1 MITRVLGAVVASFLA
16 ALCFGAAAEAQPG
29 SRVTRIGWLSSGSPT
44 TFAGRLAAFRDGLRE
59 LGHAEEAVFI
69 EQRWA
74 DGREELLPAL
84 AAELVRLKVA
94 VLVAVGTPATR
105 AVQAATDT
113 IPVVM
118 IAVGDPVGT
127 GLVKSLARP
136 GGNVTGV
143 SNLAADLSGKLLDL
157 LREVAPGVPRVAVL
171 LNPANPVHPVY
182 RRETEVAAERVGI
195 KVEPVEVRRA
205 EELDESFAGM
215 VRRQAGALIVL
226 PDPLSLI
233 HRSRIV
239 DLANKHRLPAIYP
252 VRDYAESGG
261 LMSYGPYAPEL
272 YRRAASYVDKV
283 LKGTRPGELPVEQP
297 TRFELVL
304 NARTARLLGLA
315 FAPSL
320 LLRADR
326 VIE

>member
-1 MITRVLGAVVASFLA
+1 
-16 ALCFGAAAEAQPG
+16 
-29 SRVTRIGWLSSGSPT
+29 
-44 TFAGRLAAFRDGLRE
+44 
-59 LGHAEEAVFI
+59 
-69 EQRWA
+69 
-74 DGREELLPAL
+74 
-84 AAELVRLKVA
+84 
-94 VLVAVGTPATR
+94 
-105 AVQAATDT
+105 
-113 IPVVM
+113 M

-205 EELDESFAGM
+205 EELEEGFAGM